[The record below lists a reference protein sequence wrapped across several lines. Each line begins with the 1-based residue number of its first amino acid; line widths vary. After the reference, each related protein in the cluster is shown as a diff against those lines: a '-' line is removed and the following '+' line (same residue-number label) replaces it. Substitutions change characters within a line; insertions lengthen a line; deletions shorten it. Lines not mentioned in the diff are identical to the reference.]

1 METSSKSC
9 QCNACLDRQR
19 YNSFHFT
26 ASFQEDVK
34 DFFRSIEIDNV
45 TESLKLVY
53 EIALYQSTE
62 PIEEEQKEAL
72 YQIQMLKE
80 GLEKLGKTPI

>member
-1 METSSKSC
+1 MTGVQTC
-9 QCNACLDRQR
+9 ALP
-19 YNSFHFT
+19 
-26 ASFQEDVK
+26 
-34 DFFRSIEIDNV
+34 I
-45 TESLKLVY
+45 SLKLVY